1 MPTRRVTVIAHE
13 LRGFHPAGGMG
24 TATTSLAL
32 ALAELG
38 HSVEILLGKHS
49 PSAIDTNWRDV
60 YDRAG
65 VRITPVPPSERVEP
79 WEFEHTHKVALGL
92 QANPADVVIAH
103 DLGAPAYAAL
113 RLKQAGLAFEDTLF
127 VVFCHGP
134 RRYVADLSPRL
145 AIGDLHA
152 VLGVSLL
159 EQAAVELAD
168 VVVSPSAYLAEW
180 MRKRGWNLP
189 EDTRVIPYLT
199 EKASRAASVD
209 GPVRRLAYFG
219 RVDEKKGLRLFAAAL
234 HALDRDLL
242 ADVDIELVGKT
253 TRTWTRERV
262 EALLRGIPN
271 VSFATGLDQREA
283 LARLSRPGTLVVMP
297 SLQENSPNTVY
308 ECLAK
313 GIPFIASNVGGVPE
327 LIAEQDRARVLFEPT
342 ADALAAALSRVL
354 AERHVPAPARPAF
367 DRRAS
372 LESWSE
378 VVAVQPRARNA
389 HNVDDEADVVFLG
402 MEGTPDPRLVHALH
416 ATNADVVTCAVR
428 VENTLHFFAGDP
440 GGLGAIRNG
449 YGTVALCRRSV
460 LERAT
465 DLSPRAYDPSWPL
478 LAELAMAG
486 AQIVSV
492 PLPLATSQGS
502 PGNVD
507 NDPAGAV
514 LVAKRLER
522 ALPDPVRGAARI
534 AAGLA
539 HQDDQPPSTTRFEPV
554 T

>member
-1 MPTRRVTVIAHE
+1 MPARRVTVIAHE

-38 HSVEILLGKHS
+38 HSVEILLGKHP
-49 PSAIDTNWRDV
+49 PSSIDAGWRDA
-60 YDRAG
+60 YDHAG
-65 VRITPVPPSERVEP
+65 VRITPVPQSERVEP
-79 WEFEHTHKVALGL
+79 WEFEHAHKVALGL
-92 QANPADVVIAH
+92 QADPAEVVIAH
-103 DLGAPAYAAL
+103 DFGAPAYAAL

-127 VVFCHGP
+127 VVFCHGT
-134 RRYVADLSPRL
+134 RRYVADLSPSL
-145 AIGDLHA
+145 AVGDLHA

-168 VVVSPSAYLAEW
+168 VVVSPSAYLVEW
-180 MRKRGWNLP
+180 MRERGWNLP
-189 EDTRVIPYLT
+189 EDTRVLPYLT
-199 EKASRAASVD
+199 EEASSPATVD
-209 GPVRRLAYFG
+209 GTLRRLAFFG
-219 RVDEKKGLRLFAAAL
+219 RIDEKKGLKLFAAAL
-234 HALDRDLL
+234 HALDHDLL
-242 ADVDIELVGKT
+242 AGVDIELVGKT
-253 TRTWTRERV
+253 TGTWTRDRV
-262 EALLRGIPN
+262 KALLREIPN
-271 VSFATGLDQREA
+271 VSLATDLDQREA

-308 ECLAK
+308 ECLAN

-327 LIAEQDRARVLFEPT
+327 LIAAQDRTRVLFEPT
-342 ADALAAALSRVL
+342 ADALVAALRRVL
-354 AERHVPAPARPAF
+354 VEGQVPAPAGPAF

-372 LESWSE
+372 LEGWSE
-378 VVAVQPRARNA
+378 VVALQPSV
-389 HNVDDEADVVFLG
+389 HSYDVEDEVDAVLLGTEAP
-402 MEGTPDPRLVHALH
+402 PDPKLVRALQ
-416 ATNADVVTCAVR
+416 ATKADVVTCAVR
-428 VENTLHFFAGDP
+428 VDDTLHFFAGDP

-449 YGTVALCRRSV
+449 YGTVALCRRAV

-465 DLSPRAYDPSWPL
+465 DLSPRAYDPTWPL

-486 AQIVSV
+486 ARIVSV
-492 PLPLATSQGS
+492 PLPLATSQRA

-514 LVAKRLER
+514 LVAQCLER
-522 ALPDPVRGAARI
+522 TLSAPLRGTARI

-554 T
+554 M